1 MRWILSTLTLLWVA
15 SDANANP
22 EYLVPASA
30 FGAKDCLFC
39 HSDPGGGRDWNARGH
54 WLMEEKQRRG
64 LETVDTAWLSEY
76 AATSEKRDA
85 SIASSPQAGYKIP
98 ETLHR
103 GPFFQPDPD
112 AAALKR
118 WIESRGTYTTAG
130 GEWPQY
136 SGDLASS
143 KYSPLDRINRSNVSD
158 LRVAWIW
165 DAFDN
170 SNYIQPGTVPG
181 QPPSRAQRA
190 RFPDGFKAT
199 PLMVGGRLYIR
210 TNFSGVAAID
220 PVTGETLW
228 SHDPGTADWGRPGIF
243 GFATRGLAYWSDGEE
258 ERILACTGDSYLI
271 ALDPETGKPIE
282 SFGDNGRTDLT
293 QGSRRPLIRE
303 LVNCSAPPTIIGDVA
318 VVGNQIADGPPGKSA
333 RSGGPNW
340 KDNWPIGDVRGY
352 DIRTGEAPVDISHR
366 SAGRRVRQRD
376 LGGRLVEVDG
386 KHECLVDDEL
396 R

>member
-1 MRWILSTLTLLWVA
+1 MRWILSALALLWAAPVA
-15 SDANANP
+15 HADP
-22 EYLVPASA
+22 EFLVPASA

-39 HSDPGGGRDWNARGH
+39 HSDPGGGRNWNARGH

-64 LETVDTAWLSEY
+64 LEAVETTWLSEY
-76 AATSEKRDA
+76 AATPETADVPVATPSEA
-85 SIASSPQAGYKIP
+85 AHKIP

-112 AAALKR
+112 SAALQR
-118 WIESRGTYTTAG
+118 WIDSRGTYTTAG

-143 KYSPLDRINRSNVSD
+143 KYSPLDRINRSNLSR
-158 LRVAWIW
+158 LRVAWTW

-170 SNYIQPGTVPG
+170 SNYIEPGAAPG
-181 QPPSRAQRA
+181 RAKV
-190 RFPDGFKAT
+190 PDGFKAT

-220 PVTGETLW
+220 PATGETLW
-228 SHDPGTADWGRPGIF
+228 SHDPGTVAWGRPGIF

-271 ALDPETGKPIE
+271 ALDPETGEPIE

-333 RSGGPNW
+333 RSGGRLE
-340 KDNWPIGDVRGY
+340 GQLAGRRRRGLRRPY
-352 DIRTGEAPVDISHR
+352 GNASVDISYR
-366 SAGRRVRQRD
+366 SAGRQLATD
-376 LGGRLVEVDG
+376 LGGRLVKWWETRMSG
-386 KHECLVDDEL
+386 